1 MKTSNKLLIA
11 LAVSLIIIPII
22 VIAVNVKINYK
33 NEKAFYK
40 NLKGNT
46 DLKSELDGYTVK
58 ELPDFSSVNLND
70 GNDSYVNFV
79 VVNSDKSGIK
89 IPSDL
94 TEMYDIKVDN
104 NNTLQINLKNSD
116 KKLKYSLTAYIY
128 SSSAKNFNIS
138 RAAGFTLDIKTD
150 TITVNA
156 KNVNRL
162 NFQELTAI
170 NYLKINTD
178 KVGDLNFSNTK
189 INNINIYLNNSNF
202 RSLKSIF
209 QSVNINSVGKSNIE
223 IYGDE
228 RDKTKYQI
236 NSLAIKTTGITEL
249 NIDFVK
255 VAQSTGS
262 LSDSTRISG
271 SASILKSML
280 KN

>member
-22 VIAVNVKINYK
+22 VIAVNVKMNYK

-40 NLKGNT
+40 NLKENT
-46 DLKSELDGYTVK
+46 DFKSELDGYTIK
-58 ELPDFSSVNLND
+58 ELPAFSSVNLND
-70 GNDSYVNFV
+70 GNDSHINFV
-79 VVNSDKSGIK
+79 VVKSDKSGIK
-89 IPSDL
+89 IPTDL

-104 NNTLQINLKNSD
+104 NNILQITLKNAD

-128 SSSAKNFNIS
+128 SNNVKNFNIS
-138 RAAGFTLDIKTD
+138 KAAGFNLDIKTD
-150 TITVNA
+150 TVTLTAKEVN
-156 KNVNRL
+156 NI

-170 NYLKINTD
+170 NYLIVNTD
-178 KVGDLNFSNTK
+178 KVKDLRFSNDK
-189 INNINIYLNNSNF
+189 INNIDIDLNNSNF
-202 RSLKSIF
+202 NSLKSIF
-209 QSVNINSVGKSNIE
+209 QSVNINSAGKSNIE

-228 RDKTKYQI
+228 KDKSKYQI
-236 NSLAIKTTGITEL
+236 NNLAIKTAGTTEL

>member
-58 ELPDFSSVNLND
+58 ELPKFSSVNLND
-70 GNDSYVNFV
+70 GNDSYINFV
-79 VVNSDKSGIK
+79 VVKSDKPGIK

-94 TEMYDIKVDN
+94 TEMYDIKVDK
-104 NNTLQINLKNSD
+104 NNTLEIILKNAD

-128 SSSAKNFNIS
+128 SNDANVFNIAK
-138 RAAGFTLDIKTD
+138 AAGFTLDINTD
-150 TITVNA
+150 SVTVNA
-156 KNVNRL
+156 KNVDRL

-170 NYLKINTD
+170 NYLNVNTD
-178 KVGDLNFSNTK
+178 KVGVLIFSNEK
-189 INNINIYLNNSNF
+189 INNINIDLNNSNF
-202 RSLKSIF
+202 SSLKSLF
-209 QSVNINSVGKSNIE
+209 KSVNINSVGKSNIE
-223 IYGDE
+223 IYGDKG
-228 RDKTKYQI
+228 DKTKYQI
-236 NSLAIKTTGITEL
+236 NSLTIKTTGTTEL
-249 NIDFVK
+249 NIDDVK
-255 VAQSTGS
+255 VGQSTGS

-271 SASILKSML
+271 SAAVLKSML

>member
-22 VIAVNVKINYK
+22 VIAVNVKMNYK

-40 NLKGNT
+40 NLKENT
-46 DLKSELDGYTVK
+46 DFKSELDGYTIK
-58 ELPDFSSVNLND
+58 ELPAFSSVNLND
-70 GNDSYVNFV
+70 GNDSYINFV
-79 VVNSDKSGIK
+79 IVKSNKSGIK

-104 NNTLQINLKNSD
+104 NNTLQITLKNPK

-128 SSSAKNFNIS
+128 SNNARNFNIAK
-138 RAAGFTLDIKTD
+138 AAGFALDINTD
-150 TITVNA
+150 TVTVNA
-156 KNVNRL
+156 KDVNRL
-162 NFQELTAI
+162 NFQELTTI

-189 INNINIYLNNSNF
+189 ISNINIELNNSNF
-202 RSLKSIF
+202 SSLKSIF
-209 QSVNINSVGKSNIE
+209 QSLNINSTGKSNIE
-223 IYGDE
+223 IYGDQG
-228 RDKTKYQI
+228 DKTKYQI
-236 NSLAIKTTGITEL
+236 NNLAIKTAGTTEL
-249 NIDFVK
+249 NIDFIK
-255 VAQSTGS
+255 VGQSTGS

>member
-22 VIAVNVKINYK
+22 VIAVNVKMNYK

-46 DLKSELDGYTVK
+46 DLKSELDGYTIK

-70 GNDSYVNFV
+70 GNDSYINFV
-79 VVNSDKSGIK
+79 VVKSDKSGIK

-104 NNTLQINLKNSD
+104 SNTLQIKLKNTE

-128 SSSAKNFNIS
+128 SNSAKNFNIAK
-138 RAAGFTLDIKTD
+138 AAGFTLDINSD
-150 TITVNA
+150 TVTVNA
-156 KNVNRL
+156 KDVNRL

-178 KVGDLNFSNTK
+178 KVEDLRFSNDK
-189 INNINIYLNNSNF
+189 IKNIDIGLNNSNF
-202 RSLKSIF
+202 SSLKSIF
-209 QSVNINSVGKSNIE
+209 QSVNINSAGKSNIE

-228 RDKTKYQI
+228 KDKSKYKI
-236 NSLAIKTTGITEL
+236 NNLAIKTAGTTEL
-249 NIDFVK
+249 NIDFIK
-255 VAQSTGS
+255 VAQSLGS

-271 SASILKSML
+271 PASILKSML

>member
-22 VIAVNVKINYK
+22 VIAVNVKMNYK

-46 DLKSELDGYTVK
+46 DLKSELDGYTIK

-70 GNDSYVNFV
+70 GNDSYINFV
-79 VVNSDKSGIK
+79 VVKSDKSGIK

-94 TEMYDIKVDN
+94 IEMYDIKVDN
-104 NNTLQINLKNSD
+104 SNTLQIKLKNTE

-128 SSSAKNFNIS
+128 SNSAKNFNIAK
-138 RAAGFTLDIKTD
+138 AAGFTLDINSD
-150 TITVNA
+150 TVTVNA
-156 KNVNRL
+156 KDVNRL

-178 KVGDLNFSNTK
+178 KVEDLRFSNDK
-189 INNINIYLNNSNF
+189 IKNIDIGLNNSNF
-202 RSLKSIF
+202 SSLKSIF
-209 QSVNINSVGKSNIE
+209 QSVNINSAGKSNIE

-228 RDKTKYQI
+228 KDKSKYQI
-236 NSLAIKTTGITEL
+236 NNLAIKTAGTTEL

-271 SASILKSML
+271 SASILKSMFI
-280 KN
+280 K